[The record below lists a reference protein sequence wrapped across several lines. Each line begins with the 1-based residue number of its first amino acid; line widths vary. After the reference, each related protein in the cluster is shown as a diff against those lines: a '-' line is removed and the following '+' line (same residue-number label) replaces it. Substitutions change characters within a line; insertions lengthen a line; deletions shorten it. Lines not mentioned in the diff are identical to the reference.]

1 MKSVSLGIRPETQQ
15 KGSAPRE
22 RKKVSFHLCVLR
34 KNFTVM
40 TVENFRE
47 GWEGRA
53 KGLLQVLW
61 ERGFIDST
69 NLNKYTL
76 TGKRELG
83 IVNNVNSLRHIM
95 GMCADF

>member
-1 MKSVSLGIRPETQQ
+1 M
-15 KGSAPRE
+15 
-22 RKKVSFHLCVLR
+22 
-34 KNFTVM
+34 
-40 TVENFRE
+40 
-47 GWEGRA
+47 
-53 KGLLQVLW
+53 LQVLW

-95 GMCADF
+95 GMCADFLNEEGMLQYIATKIGITVLLTPKCHAELAGEAIE